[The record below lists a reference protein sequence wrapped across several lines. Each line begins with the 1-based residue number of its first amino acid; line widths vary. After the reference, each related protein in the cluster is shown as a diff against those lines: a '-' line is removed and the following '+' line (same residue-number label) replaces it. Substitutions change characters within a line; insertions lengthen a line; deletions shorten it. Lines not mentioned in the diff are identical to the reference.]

1 MENEAAARM
10 LAELGNATRLEI
22 FRLLVRAGPD
32 GLPVGEIQDHLEIPG
47 STLSHHV
54 SRLVWAGLVTQERQG
69 RTLICRPRHDQLDRV
84 VAFLQAECCSGVG
97 APRRAPV
104 KRRAGQS

>member
-1 MENEAAARM
+1 MESEAAARM
-10 LAELGNATRLEI
+10 LAELGNTTRLEI

-69 RTLICRPRHDQLDRV
+69 RTLICRPRHDQLERV
-84 VAFLQAECCSGVG
+84 IDFLQAECCGGVG
-97 APRRAPV
+97 AVRRPAG
-104 KRRAGQS
+104 KRRAGQ

>member
-1 MENEAAARM
+1 MDNETAARM
-10 LAELGNATRLEI
+10 LAELGNTTRLEI

-32 GLPVGEIQDHLEIPG
+32 GLPVGEIQEHLDIPG

-54 SRLVWAGLVTQERQG
+54 SRLVWAGLVSQERQG

-84 VAFLQAECCSGVG
+84 IGFLQAECCQGVAVRG
-97 APRRAPV
+97 DAGKRRRAA
-104 KRRAGQS
+104 R

>member
-1 MENEAAARM
+1 MDTETAARM
-10 LAELGNATRLEI
+10 LAELGNTTRLEI

-32 GLPVGEIQDHLEIPG
+32 GLPVGDIQEHLEIPG

-69 RTLICRPRHDQLDRV
+69 RALICRPRHDRLGDV
-84 VAFLQAECCSGVG
+84 VDYLQAECCQGVARPVRSAG
-97 APRRAPV
+97 RRTA
-104 KRRAGQS
+104 R

>member
-1 MENEAAARM
+1 MDNEAAARM
-10 LAELGNATRLEI
+10 LAELGNTTRLEI

-32 GLPVGEIQDHLEIPG
+32 GLAVGDIQDHLDVPG

-54 SRLVWAGLVTQERQG
+54 SRLVWAGLVSQERQG

-84 VAFLQAECCSGVG
+84 MGFLQAECCLGVSPRADAG
-97 APRRAPV
+97 KRRRAS
-104 KRRAGQS
+104 R